1 MHRITI
7 LAAAVAS
14 AAALAAGISSS
25 WADGYGHGGHGGMT
39 MTSHEHTSRAP
50 AKSVADLRFVL
61 SRYATDLDA
70 AKQAGWGR
78 QITPFMEGM
87 GFHFMD
93 PTVSAFDPKRPPIL
107 VYVRRGD
114 AAQLVA
120 AEWVFPS
127 KPAKPPFPGARYGSF
142 PAACHYDDGTFVAQ
156 QNEKACAPKSAGGA
170 TFTFWHPDLV
180 TLHMWLWYPN
190 PAGLFNSTNPL
201 IAGAFSA

>member
-1 MHRITI
+1 MGAANRTRFGARLAQAWRQRQPVPARDLRVASRLSARRSGSYLRAMHRITI

-25 WADGYGHGGHGGMT
+25 WADGYGHGGHGGMP
-39 MTSHEHTSRAP
+39 MTSHGHTSSAL

-93 PTVSAFDPKRPPIL
+93 PTVSA
-107 VYVRRGD
+107 
-114 AAQLVA
+114 
-120 AEWVFPS
+120 
-127 KPAKPPFPGARYGSF
+127 
-142 PAACHYDDGTFVAQ
+142 
-156 QNEKACAPKSAGGA
+156 
-170 TFTFWHPDLV
+170 
-180 TLHMWLWYPN
+180 
-190 PAGLFNSTNPL
+190 
-201 IAGAFSA
+201 